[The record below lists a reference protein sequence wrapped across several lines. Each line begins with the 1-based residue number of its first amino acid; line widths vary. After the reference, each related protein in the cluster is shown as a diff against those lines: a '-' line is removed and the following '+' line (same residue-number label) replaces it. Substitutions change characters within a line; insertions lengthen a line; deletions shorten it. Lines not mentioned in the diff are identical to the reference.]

1 MRINIGKI
9 VGIPTATAWAQV
21 VAIKPEV
28 LPQRVRSQPFFA
40 AVSLE
45 TREDPAY
52 RRAGPACRQA
62 GMETAV
68 VGKEVLAALEE
79 EFFRK
84 NKQTVFEA
92 FARSCRVSLE
102 KVKES
107 LKEGVEVEFNL
118 VAASLDEE
126 VLHLAQ
132 IGDGQIWLWRKGNL
146 GPIFDKPTEEF
157 KQASG
162 NVFSGD
168 ILVLATPLFWEKIT
182 EGELKAV
189 LAGGEVGE
197 AMEGLAPKVHGL
209 ESSAAVAA
217 LFVKFEEEVEE
228 KKGPA
233 KSARGGSGGK
243 EKKEEVRLRPR
254 VKPIFIRGPEVEAKR
269 KRKVLIGA
277 LFLTLLLSLSVVK
290 GVTKRGFLGRR
301 TSFEDLV
308 SQIQEK
314 IEEADDFSSLN
325 PKRANES
332 LIEAQEILVKMRD
345 LKIGSDEVKKLEQ
358 EITRKQKEILRVQEI
373 EAPELVFDLSLIK
386 PQVEGVSLSF
396 VENEV
401 LVLSSGSIFAVD
413 PERKKGEMILAGEEF
428 SDALFFSDNFVFG
441 KEGIFKIDAEE
452 KTTAKVVEKEEGWS
466 EVKGFSTYLENLY
479 LLDTSANQIKKYTAT
494 ASGYLP
500 PQDYLTDV
508 ADFSDAVDIAIDGL
522 IYVLE
527 KNGNILKYL
536 QGKKEYFQASGLD
549 KSFSK
554 TTVFYTDADLD
565 DLYVLDKDNKRIVV
579 LEKTGEYKAQYISE
593 VLGEAGDFIVDSEK
607 EVIYVLA
614 GSKIYKIN
622 V

>member
-45 TREDPAY
+45 TRENPAY
-52 RRAGPACRQA
+52 RRA

-146 GPIFDKPTEEF
+146 GPIFDKSTEEF

-168 ILVLATPLFWEKIT
+168 ILVLATPFFWEKIT

-228 KKGPA
+228 KREKLPE
-233 KSARGGSGGK
+233 K
-243 EKKEEVRLRPR
+243 KKEEVRLRPR
-254 VKPIFIRGPEVEAKR
+254 VRPIFIRGPEVEAKR

-441 KEGIFKIDAEE
+441 REGIFKIDAEE

-500 PQDYLTDV
+500 PQNYLMDA

-536 QGKKEYFQASGLD
+536 QGKKEDLQVSGLD

-579 LEKTGEYKAQYISE
+579 LEKSGEYKAQYISE
-593 VLGEAGDFIVDSEK
+593 VLGEASDFIVDSEEK
-607 EVIYVLA
+607 VIYVLA
-614 GSKIYKIN
+614 GSKIYGIN
-622 V
+622 F